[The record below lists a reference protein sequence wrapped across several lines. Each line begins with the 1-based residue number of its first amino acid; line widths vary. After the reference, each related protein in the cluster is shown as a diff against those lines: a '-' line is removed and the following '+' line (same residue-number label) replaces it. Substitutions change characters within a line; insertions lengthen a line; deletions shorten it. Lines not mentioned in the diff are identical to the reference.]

1 MSNTP
6 APDPT
11 LSPSPVPSLS
21 VTPTAAA
28 ETDPTN
34 APWTDLFTVPATPT
48 AMTSTAAL
56 VDSTVKYDGPPKT
69 GKTLRDL
76 SIDLGLTGS
85 FAELVDDMQ
94 EAVLGITADLTGKS
108 DRKSVGDILAH
119 GNRLRGLGALLVL
132 GAVAGL
138 LVDFVS
144 GDSLVRISAD

>member
-1 MSNTP
+1 M
-6 APDPT
+6 
-11 LSPSPVPSLS
+11 
-21 VTPTAAA
+21 
-28 ETDPTN
+28 
-34 APWTDLFTVPATPT
+34 FTVPATPT

-69 GKTLRDL
+69 GKTLGDL

-108 DRKSVGDILAH
+108 DRKSVGDILSH